1 MPDALVRYETTG
13 DGASDCT
20 HPTMSIGDCPLPSVA
35 VAMRLSGSQRQP
47 EIWALDYRANDR
59 ASRLDGFGRAL
70 CRDETMT
77 EQQYETYDPAKH
89 NRSTPQEVF
98 GPVVKVDKLENG
110 GVYLITLNRPHR
122 LNSIG
127 DGLSDALYDA
137 FEEYRDDPNAR
148 CAVLTGAG
156 RAFCAGADLINT
168 AETREAEREGRES
181 GNAPIIS
188 RRKNPVP
195 LSEALGLWKP
205 TIAAINGWAVAGGF
219 MYAMQCDIRIMSE
232 EAKVGIA
239 ETRWNMGGA
248 GWMTPLTRQIGLGSA
263 LELTLWGDTQYDAER
278 CHQLGWVQRVVPQE
292 LLLETALGYARRML
306 YLAPREVRNIKQA
319 LYRGYY
325 MEPMM
330 AQQFGAAIE
339 QNLQGMND
347 SIEGPKAFSEKRLPK
362 FTDT

>member
-1 MPDALVRYETTG
+1 
-13 DGASDCT
+13 
-20 HPTMSIGDCPLPSVA
+20 
-35 VAMRLSGSQRQP
+35 
-47 EIWALDYRANDR
+47 
-59 ASRLDGFGRAL
+59 
-70 CRDETMT
+70 MT

-98 GPVVKVDKLENG
+98 GPVVKVDKLEDG

-168 AETREAEREGRES
+168 AETREAEREGRDS

-195 LSEALGLWKP
+195 LSESLGLWKP

-232 EAKVGIA
+232 EARVGIA

-263 LELTLWGDTQYDAER
+263 LELALWGDTQYDAER
-278 CHQLGWVQRVVPQE
+278 CNQLGWVQRVVPQE

>member
-1 MPDALVRYETTG
+1 MA
-13 DGASDCT
+13 
-20 HPTMSIGDCPLPSVA
+20 
-35 VAMRLSGSQRQP
+35 
-47 EIWALDYRANDR
+47 
-59 ASRLDGFGRAL
+59 
-70 CRDETMT
+70 
-77 EQQYETYDPAKH
+77 EQQYETYDPAVH
-89 NRSTPQEVF
+89 NRSTPQEIF
-98 GPVVKVDKLENG
+98 GPVVKVDKLEDG
-110 GVYLITLNRPHR
+110 GIYLITLNRPHR

-137 FEEYRDDPNAR
+137 FVEYRDDPNAR

-168 AETREAEREGRES
+168 AETREAERDGGT

-195 LSEALGLWKP
+195 LSETLGLWKP

-232 EAKVGIA
+232 EAKIGIA

-248 GWMTPLTRQIGLGSA
+248 GWMAPLTRQIGLGSA
-263 LELTLWGDTQYDAER
+263 MELTLWGDTQYDAER
-278 CHQLGWVQRVVPQE
+278 CYQLGWVQRVVPRE
-292 LLLETALGYARRML
+292 MLLETALQYARRML

-319 LYRGYY
+319 LYRGYH
-325 MEPMM
+325 MEPIM
-330 AQQFGAAIE
+330 AQQFGSAIE

-347 SIEGPKAFSEKRLPK
+347 SIEGPKAFSEKRRPK

>member
-1 MPDALVRYETTG
+1 
-13 DGASDCT
+13 
-20 HPTMSIGDCPLPSVA
+20 MSEP
-35 VAMRLSGSQRQP
+35 
-47 EIWALDYRANDR
+47 
-59 ASRLDGFGRAL
+59 
-70 CRDETMT
+70 
-77 EQQYETYDPAKH
+77 QYETYDPVKH
-89 NRSTPQEVF
+89 RRDTPQSTF
-98 GPVVKVDKLENG
+98 GPVVKVDKLEDG
-110 GVYLITLNRPHR
+110 GIYLITLNRPHR

-137 FEEYRDDPNAR
+137 FVEYRDDPNAR

-156 RAFCAGADLINT
+156 RAFCAGADLIAT
-168 AETREAEREGRES
+168 SESRQAERDSADGP
-181 GNAPIIS
+181 APIIT

-195 LSEALGLWKP
+195 LSEKLELWKP
-205 TIAAINGWAVAGGF
+205 TIAAINGYAIAGGF

-239 ETRWNMGGA
+239 EARWNMGGA

-263 LELTLWGDTQYDAER
+263 MELTLWGDTQYDAAR
-278 CHQLGWVQRVVPQE
+278 CHQLGWVQRVVPRE
-292 LLLETALGYARRML
+292 MVLETALEYARRML
-306 YLAPREVRNIKQA
+306 YLAPRAVRNMKQA

-330 AQQFGAAIE
+330 AQQYGSAIE

-347 SIEGPKAFSEKRLPK
+347 SVEGPTAFSEKRRPR

>member
-1 MPDALVRYETTG
+1 
-13 DGASDCT
+13 
-20 HPTMSIGDCPLPSVA
+20 
-35 VAMRLSGSQRQP
+35 
-47 EIWALDYRANDR
+47 
-59 ASRLDGFGRAL
+59 
-70 CRDETMT
+70 MT
-77 EQQYETYDPAKH
+77 VQQYETYDPAVH
-89 NRSTPQEVF
+89 NRSTPQEIF
-98 GPVVKVDKLENG
+98 GPVVKVDKLADG
-110 GVYLITLNRPHR
+110 GIYLITLNRPHR

-137 FEEYRDDPNAR
+137 FVEYRDDPNAR

-168 AETREAEREGRES
+168 AETREAERDGRT
-181 GNAPIIS
+181 GNAPIITRS
-188 RRKNPVP
+188 KNPVP
-195 LSEALGLWKP
+195 LSENLNLWKP

-232 EAKVGIA
+232 EAKIGIA

-248 GWMTPLTRQIGLGSA
+248 GWMAPLTRQIGLGSA
-263 LELTLWGDTQYDAER
+263 MELTLWGDTQYDAER
-278 CHQLGWVQRVVPQE
+278 CYQLGWVQRVVPRE
-292 LLLETALGYARRML
+292 MLLETALQYARRML

-325 MEPMM
+325 MEPIMG
-330 AQQFGAAIE
+330 QQFGAAIE

-347 SIEGPKAFSEKRLPK
+347 SIEGPKAFSEKRRPK

>member
-1 MPDALVRYETTG
+1 MA
-13 DGASDCT
+13 
-20 HPTMSIGDCPLPSVA
+20 
-35 VAMRLSGSQRQP
+35 
-47 EIWALDYRANDR
+47 
-59 ASRLDGFGRAL
+59 
-70 CRDETMT
+70 

-89 NRSTPQEVF
+89 NRSTQQEIF
-98 GPVVKVDKLENG
+98 GPVVKVDKLEGG

-127 DGLSDALYDA
+127 DGLSEALYDA

-168 AETREAEREGRES
+168 AEMREAEREGRES
-181 GNAPIIS
+181 GVAPIMS
-188 RRKNPVP
+188 RRKSPVP
-195 LSEALGLWKP
+195 LSESLNLWKP

-219 MYAMQCDIRIMSE
+219 MFAMQCDIRIMSE

-248 GWMTPLTRQIGLGSA
+248 GWMAPLTRQIGLGSA
-263 LELTLWGDTQYDAER
+263 MELTLWGDTQYDAER
-278 CHQLGWVQRVVPQE
+278 CYQLGWVQRVVPQE
-292 LLLETALGYARRML
+292 LLLETALSYARRML

-347 SIEGPKAFSEKRLPK
+347 SIEGPKAFSEKRLPN